1 MKVQRISFGDNIT
14 KTQQINPA
22 APQPAVLSE
31 FACLPKNQPEAF
43 NRHNFRKFLI
53 GCAAAAVIVTLFRI
67 KGRRKLPDSIVELG
81 DKNLGLNKIPFKRT
95 AKELKTSILYPLK
108 AHLAGDKSIIK
119 SKKHFKSGVIIADND
134 VASTKDV
141 LDAFYEHAQ
150 NLGIRCR
157 RISECASR
165 KKENKMKWVKDAIKE
180 AQETFKK
187 EGKLTLIDI
196 GNMDNLINL
205 KIFKRNNSN
214 LENQLIEISK
224 NSYSGVV
231 WTAYTNRTKQIPMYY
246 NDLPVIVTKLMD

>member
-1 MKVQRISFGDNIT
+1 MKVHSISFG
-14 KTQQINPA
+14 A
-22 APQPAVLSE
+22 AHTTTPIPQENRRQEELNE
-31 FACLPKNQPEAF
+31 FAYLPKEHKEDEF
-43 NRHNFRKFLI
+43 NRHKFRKGLI
-53 GCAAAAVIVTLFRI
+53 VCAAAAVIVTLFRI
-67 KGRRKLPDSIVELG
+67 KGRKKLPESIADLA
-81 DKNLGLNKIPFKRT
+81 DKNLGLNKVSFKRT
-95 AKELKTSILYPLK
+95 AQELKTNFLYPLK
-108 AHLAGDKSIIK
+108 AHQEGDKSIIK
-119 SKKHFKSGVIIADND
+119 NKKMFKSGVIIADND
-134 VASTKDV
+134 VASTKEV

-157 RISECASR
+157 RISECESR

-180 AQETFKK
+180 AQQTFKT

-205 KIFKRNNSN
+205 KIFKKNNSN